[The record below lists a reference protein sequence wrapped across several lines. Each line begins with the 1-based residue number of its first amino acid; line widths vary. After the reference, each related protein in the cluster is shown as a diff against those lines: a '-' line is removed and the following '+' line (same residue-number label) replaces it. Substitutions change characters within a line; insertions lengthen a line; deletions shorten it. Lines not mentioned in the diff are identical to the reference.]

1 MLFSDYINTNSNS
14 SGFSYP
20 LDTGK
25 NGTLQDVQ
33 GKSENYT
40 NHIFVASLYV
50 IIVRVRWLGLASFVT
65 AIHYDFK
72 LTISN
77 MLNEEKSTISF
88 TLKSIMS
95 QNGQIHFKNLAV
107 SCNFSDHFSKLCIK
121 AWHPKQSR
129 KCLQIKKFI
138 DLPLRCKNGW

>member
-1 MLFSDYINTNSNS
+1 MLFSDYSDTNSNS

-65 AIHYDFK
+65 AIYYDFK

-77 MLNEEKSTISF
+77 MLNEE
-88 TLKSIMS
+88 
-95 QNGQIHFKNLAV
+95 
-107 SCNFSDHFSKLCIK
+107 
-121 AWHPKQSR
+121 
-129 KCLQIKKFI
+129 
-138 DLPLRCKNGW
+138 